1 MVVPLLV
8 LAVDVNRLVLAVD
21 VDWLVLVVDV
31 DDGLSCW
38 HLTC

>member
-21 VDWLVLVVDV
+21 VDWMVLVVDV
-31 DDGLSCW
+31 NDGLSCW
-38 HLTC
+38 HWTC